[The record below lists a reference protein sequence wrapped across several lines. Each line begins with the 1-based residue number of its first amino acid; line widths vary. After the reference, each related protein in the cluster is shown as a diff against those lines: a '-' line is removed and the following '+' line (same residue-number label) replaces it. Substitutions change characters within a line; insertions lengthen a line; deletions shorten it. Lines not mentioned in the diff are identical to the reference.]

1 MSQVPIAAAYKVLW
15 SRVAKGEAGGEPW
28 HTLALMRAV
37 LPWSTLVI
45 GAMVPLVDPP
55 GLLQCEPAR
64 RGDEQ
69 GRRGAAHSLL
79 GPLPCR
85 YEWTVE
91 RAALL
96 GASSAGAFLVNWSG
110 FLVMGACSALSH
122 TILGQ
127 LKACVIIL
135 GGWCI
140 FGMHYPPKAIAGAAL
155 AFCAIVGYTRVNLQ
169 EQQERKRGLESQGEP
184 LVAAGEKG

>member
-55 GLLQCEPAR
+55 GLLQ
-64 RGDEQ
+64 
-69 GRRGAAHSLL
+69 
-79 GPLPCR
+79 

-110 FLVMGACSALSH
+110 FLVMGACSALTH

-127 LKACVIIL
+127 PRLL
-135 GGWCI
+135 
-140 FGMHYPPKAIAGAAL
+140 PPPLPRLFSLPA
-155 AFCAIVGYTRVNLQ
+155 RP
-169 EQQERKRGLESQGEP
+169 EP
-184 LVAAGEKG
+184 LPVSDL